1 MPVSRAE
8 DLMRPFFLIGI
19 LLALSSMLVG
29 CSGDDSTSTGPAN
42 ASGARTTAST
52 PDGGSREDTH
62 GMPMM
67 KMMGRDMNER

>member
-1 MPVSRAE
+1 
-8 DLMRPFFLIGI
+8 MRPFLIGI

-29 CSGDDSTSTGPAN
+29 CGGDDTTSTATSGSSAGPAN

-62 GMPMM
+62 GMPMI